1 MPQDFSKY
9 EDYLNLLASQK
20 QDPQQPAA
28 PTPPTINPDDYGK
41 YLDLLQKTPL
51 APAASPAPTPPPI
64 PSNAKSAPINDVEDD
79 TSSDDNQDEEETPAK
94 LQQTAPSSS
103 PLDFTGLRSGSQQ
116 NLADTLEAQGRM
128 NLIAN
133 MGRSFDKIGQSIA
146 HVKGEENPV
155 YSSIEK
161 QAANLPKQYEM
172 QVENQKND
180 PNSSISKG
188 FRDFVEK
195 KLGTPLKGDP
205 SAADLEKV
213 IPMLYKDYEARLSE
227 KGKLE
232 AKKLEVVGK
241 KEIAQEN
248 LQGRKDIAEM
258 MAGSR
263 ADAAE
268 KKAEETKSK
277 RQAKAT
283 QEALTFLNTSRKDPA
298 VRQAS
303 IDNYNIGKAEAIM
316 KNRDLDNLS
325 QGEVGLLISEVS
337 KIARGG
343 VPTHEELKLLNPNTL
358 TGKLRAAYG
367 SLVNQATPAAAG
379 SFLKQYQNYMKELKT
394 NAQDVLSKQVH
405 IVNSKRNEMGDDNYN
420 TLIKEFSDIF
430 NPTGE
435 SQNSKNE
442 SFVTPEIQN
451 AAAAELARRK
461 GQ

>member
-20 QDPQQPAA
+20 QDPQQSAV

-41 YLDLLQKTPL
+41 YLDLLQKTPP
-51 APAASPAPTPPPI
+51 APAAASASTPSPAP
-64 PSNAKSAPINDVEDD
+64 SSAKPALTSDAEDD
-79 TSSDDNQDEEETPAK
+79 TSSDDNQDEEEPATK
-94 LQQTAPSSS
+94 QSETVKSSS

-116 NLADTLEAQGRM
+116 NLADTLETQGRL

-180 PNSSISKG
+180 PNSAISKG

-213 IPMLYKDYEARLSE
+213 IPILFKDYEARLAE

-232 AKKLEVVGK
+232 AKKLDVAGK

-258 MAGSR
+258 VAGSR

-277 RQAKAT
+277 SQTKAA

-303 IDNYNIGKAEAIM
+303 LDNYNIGKAEAIM
-316 KNRDLDNLS
+316 KNRDLNNLS
-325 QGEVGLLISEVS
+325 NQEVGLLVSEISKV
-337 KIARGG
+337 ARGG
-343 VPTHEELKLLNPNTL
+343 VPTHEELKAISPNAL
-358 TGKLRAAYG
+358 AGQLSAVYSR
-367 SLVNQATPAAAG
+367 LVNKPNPANAG
-379 SFLKQYQNYMKELKT
+379 AFLKQYQDYLKELKS

-405 IVNSKRNEMGDDNYN
+405 IVNAKRSAMGEDNYN
-420 TLIKEFSDIF
+420 TLTKEFADIF
-430 NPTGE
+430 NPNKEQQPGND
-435 SQNSKNE
+435 SL
-442 SFVTPEIQN
+442 VTPEIQN
-451 AAAAELARRK
+451 AAAIELARRK